1 MVRRKKTAFGK
12 VFLCFILFA
21 LSTLTAVM
29 FNLSVFG
36 FRRSIPVY
44 LFYIFFFALL
54 EMNRAEKLLPLR
66 YAASLAVGLILWQNV
81 TYSNGAYTAQKV
93 IFDRAVSLYT
103 RVYDDMYEVEG
114 YEHNKTPVIVRG
126 DWGFNKYAPKIA
138 EEYRDLA
145 SFNNT
150 SITYRDIVRSFSRY
164 LGEDIKLV
172 SNNAVIRK
180 FEKRP
185 EVKEMPSF
193 PTNGYCLLLDGYL
206 IINFG

>member
-66 YAASLAVGLILWQNV
+66 YAASLAVGLI
-81 TYSNGAYTAQKV
+81 
-93 IFDRAVSLYT
+93 F
-103 RVYDDMYEVEG
+103 
-114 YEHNKTPVIVRG
+114 
-126 DWGFNKYAPKIA
+126 
-138 EEYRDLA
+138 
-145 SFNNT
+145 
-150 SITYRDIVRSFSRY
+150 
-164 LGEDIKLV
+164 
-172 SNNAVIRK
+172 
-180 FEKRP
+180 
-185 EVKEMPSF
+185 
-193 PTNGYCLLLDGYL
+193 
-206 IINFG
+206 

>member
-1 MVRRKKTAFGK
+1 M
-12 VFLCFILFA
+12 
-21 LSTLTAVM
+21 
-29 FNLSVFG
+29 
-36 FRRSIPVY
+36 
-44 LFYIFFFALL
+44 
-54 EMNRAEKLLPLR
+54 
-66 YAASLAVGLILWQNV
+66 

-103 RVYDDMYEVEG
+103 RVYDDIYEVEG
-114 YEHNKTPVIVRG
+114 YEHNKTPVIVLG